1 MKLFALA
8 GEFHERIEKL
18 IETLENKVKLMLVV
32 RYHLEGSVS
41 ILSVGLMA
49 VIMFSLFRKV
59 C

>member
-1 MKLFALA
+1 MA

-41 ILSVGLMA
+41 ILRVGLMA
-49 VIMFSLFRKV
+49 VIMFSLFRNV